1 MSEEQHFPVWGNS
14 EWLCG
19 FQIVMKFAIFQS
31 AGVCDA
37 VRLSRLSAGHVRDKT
52 SPLTQTA
59 HPVTLY
65 SVTRGHNTHLLQEP
79 ASDKVFKFWIFSAAR
94 QTLLRK
100 STTTSVSPPTTRSS
114 SIPDCLH
121 WFDVV
126 LFGTAAPSTYQ
137 SIPEVEG
144 NKLLCSSSHNTP
156 QHRYS
161 KWEAEKRAVVGPT
174 CTQKNRQPS
183 RADAPFIQMS
193 FEHTRSHLMAPYFA
207 LHTFNEQLTGRNRKS
222 LL

>member
-1 MSEEQHFPVWGNS
+1 MQYGCHGFLQGTYVIKRLRWPKQPIQSRS
-14 EWLCG
+14 ILWLE
-19 FQIVMKFAIFQS
+19 
-31 AGVCDA
+31 
-37 VRLSRLSAGHVRDKT
+37 
-52 SPLTQTA
+52 
-59 HPVTLY
+59 VTILISY
-65 SVTRGHNTHLLQEP
+65 KSQRVT
-79 ASDKVFKFWIFSAAR
+79 KC
-94 QTLLRK
+94 
-100 STTTSVSPPTTRSS
+100 SS
-114 SIPDCLH
+114 SESFLLPDRNSSQKIHHHLCFPSDYKVKQHPWLSSH

-183 RADAPFIQMS
+183 RADAPCTGFS
-193 FEHTRSHLMAPYFA
+193 SRWALSTHAHT
-207 LHTFNEQLTGRNRKS
+207 
-222 LL
+222 

>member
-1 MSEEQHFPVWGNS
+1 MQYGCHGFLQGTYVIKRLRWPKQPIQSRSILWLEVTILISYKSQRVTKCSSSESFLLPDRNS
-14 EWLCG
+14 S
-19 FQIVMKFAIFQS
+19 Q
-31 AGVCDA
+31 
-37 VRLSRLSAGHVRDKT
+37 
-52 SPLTQTA
+52 
-59 HPVTLY
+59 
-65 SVTRGHNTHLLQEP
+65 
-79 ASDKVFKFWIFSAAR
+79 
-94 QTLLRK
+94 K

-183 RADAPFIQMS
+183 RADAPCTGFS
-193 FEHTRSHLMAPYFA
+193 SRWALSTHAHT
-207 LHTFNEQLTGRNRKS
+207 
-222 LL
+222 